1 MSARHSQR
9 EEVTYRRRYVG
20 TVEYH
25 RSRYGHG
32 YASMAVYRFEC
43 VGERSGPDYVLVH
56 GIGVS
61 AKAYGPTAVELVE
74 HSDVLLV
81 DLPGYGRSPRPDI
94 DMTIADHA
102 KVLSDFLAD
111 RNLDH
116 PLVVG
121 HSMGTQ
127 VVAELAAD
135 YPDQIGHIAL
145 IAPVIVPEARSLPGA
160 ARLLLRNG
168 RLEPLSVTAM
178 AVQDYLFGA
187 GIPYMMQQTK
197 HLLGARIEELAEQI
211 TAKTLVI
218 CGDTDPIVPLEWG
231 QYLAASLRHGWYETV
246 PGPHATMFAAPKL
259 IADLLYEH
267 GLR

>member
-1 MSARHSQR
+1 M
-9 EEVTYRRRYVG
+9 
-20 TVEYH
+20 
-25 RSRYGHG
+25 
-32 YASMAVYRFEC
+32 
-43 VGERSGPDYVLVH
+43 
-56 GIGVS
+56 
-61 AKAYGPTAVELVE
+61 
-74 HSDVLLV
+74 
-81 DLPGYGRSPRPDI
+81 
-94 DMTIADHA
+94 
-102 KVLSDFLAD
+102 
-111 RNLDH
+111 
-116 PLVVG
+116 
-121 HSMGTQ
+121 
-127 VVAELAAD
+127 
-135 YPDQIGHIAL
+135 
-145 IAPVIVPEARSLPGA
+145 
-160 ARLLLRNG
+160 
-168 RLEPLSVTAM
+168 TAM

>member
-135 YPDQIGHIAL
+135 YPDQIDHIAL